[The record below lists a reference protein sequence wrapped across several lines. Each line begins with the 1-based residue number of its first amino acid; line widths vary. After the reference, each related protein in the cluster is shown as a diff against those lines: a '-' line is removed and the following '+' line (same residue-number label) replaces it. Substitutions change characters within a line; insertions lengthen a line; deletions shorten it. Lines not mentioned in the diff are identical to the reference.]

1 MIRAIAEAPVSIRDM
16 KHDDLAMVSDI
27 ERRSY
32 EFPWSHGVFR
42 DCLLAGYRSSVL
54 IRDKRVVG
62 YGILSIAAG
71 EAHILNLCIDPE
83 FRSMGYGERLLDTM
97 LSHARGATVREVL
110 LEVRPSNKTALHY
123 TARKAFSRWPIVPL
137 TTSRMRAARMPRFSR
152 RSSSSIPERAVS
164 RRRSRLALG
173 PWSDRL
179 LDSAAFESRP
189 STV

>member
-110 LEVRPSNKTALHY
+110 LEVRPSNKTALALY
-123 TARKAFSRWPIVPL
+123 RKKGFFQVANRPAYYQSHEGRED
-137 TTSRMRAARMPRFSR
+137 AAVLSKKFVLNP
-152 RSSSSIPERAVS
+152 
-164 RRRSRLALG
+164 
-173 PWSDRL
+173 
-179 LDSAAFESRP
+179 
-189 STV
+189 